1 MTLEERIAQIAELS
15 NSELHTLEEDLL
27 TEFDKADESDNDA
40 ELIKLAGNLK
50 AVRADVTRRIAE
62 APVVP
67 VPETTPAAAS
77 EDKPVVPAEPAVV
90 PAEVEPVVEAEAPAV
105 VTETPAAPVEVA
117 PVIEVQEGTPVAASA
132 TVAVPRGNEPIL
144 ASAGEAK
151 VYAGADL
158 SGINVG
164 QEFADSRQFADAFT
178 GRLKALN
185 RVHGGDGEQVLVA
198 SIKLSDA
205 PEDRTLGMNDPF
217 RNMEKIEE
225 VTSPDAITASGGCC
239 APLVTRYDL
248 FDCGGVTDRPVRD
261 MLPSF
266 RAERGGIRFFRGPA
280 LADLQGA
287 LGFWTCADDEAADI
301 DTPSTWKVCAR
312 IECPPEE
319 TAELQAITMCLTFGV
334 LQSRIFPETVVANN
348 KLALVAQARL
358 ADSALLA
365 QIKAGSKAITDSGT
379 PLSAIRDLLDTI
391 GRAQMYMKDRYR
403 INGVNLRAILP
414 TWVKELLRGDHIK
427 APEIGK
433 IREFYGVSDAELAGV
448 FADRGINVTWALDSS
463 VPATLGGGFFTE
475 ATTALPAWPTSVQWA
490 LFPEGTW
497 LHLDGGS
504 LDLGIV
510 RDSSLVRV
518 NDYMQFS
525 ETFESVVNIGCESLW
540 ITSTVDVSGKAQGP
554 IAG

>member
-1 MTLEERIAQIAELS
+1 MTLEERIAKIAELS

-27 TEFDKADESDNDA
+27 TEFDKADDA
-40 ELIKLAGNLK
+40 KDDAAIIALHGQIK

-62 APVVP
+62 
-67 VPETTPAAAS
+67 TPAPEPEKPADAEVVAEEKAPEPAA
-77 EDKPVVPAEPAVV
+77 VVETPAETP
-90 PAEVEPVVEAEAPAV
+90 APAV
-105 VTETPAAPVEVA
+105 VETPVAA
-117 PVIEVQEGTPVAASA
+117 EVQEGTPVAASA
-132 TVAVPRGNEPIL
+132 TVAVPRGAEPIV
-144 ASAGEAK
+144 ASAAASR
-151 VYAGADL
+151 VFAGADL
-158 SGINVG
+158 TGIHVG
-164 QEFADSRQFADAFT
+164 AEFGGKDQFANAFVN
-178 GRLKALN
+178 RLRALN

-198 SIKLSDA
+198 SIKLDEVDES
-205 PEDRTLGMNDPF
+205 RTLSRDDPYK
-217 RNMEKIEE
+217 NMEKIEAIIA
-225 VTSPDAITASGGCC
+225 PDAITAAGGCC

-261 MLPSF
+261 SLASF
-266 RAERGGIRFFRGPA
+266 RADRGGIRFYRGPA

-301 DTPSTWKVCAR
+301 DQPSTWKVCAR

-319 TAELQAITMCLTFGV
+319 TAELQALTMCLTFGV

-358 ADSALLA
+358 ADSALLS
-365 QIKAGSKAITDSGT
+365 QIKTGSKAITDAGT
-379 PLSAIRDLLDTI
+379 ALGAVRDLLDTI
-391 GRAQMYMKDRYR
+391 GRAAIYFRDRYR
-403 INGVNLRAILP
+403 IKGVPLRAIIP
-414 TWVKELLRGDHIK
+414 SWVVEVLRGDLVK
-427 APEIGK
+427 G
-433 IREFYGVSDAELAGV
+433 EFAGRTPSDFFGISEDEV
-448 FADRGINVTWALDSS
+448 RSFFSQRGINVTWALDSS
-463 VPATLGGGFFTE
+463 APATRGGGFYDE
-475 ATTALPAWPTSVQWA
+475 ATTAIPAWPTSVQWA

-510 RDSSLVRV
+510 RDSQLVRV

-540 ITSTVDVSGKAQGP
+540 ITSTIDVSGKSQGP

>member
-1 MTLEERIAQIAELS
+1 MTLEEKIARISELT
-15 NSELHTLEEDLL
+15 NGELHTLEEELL
-27 TEFDKADESDNDA
+27 AEFDKADEADDDA
-40 ELIKLAGNLK
+40 ALLALSKHLK
-50 AVRADVTRRIAE
+50 AARADVSRRIAE
-62 APVVP
+62 TPVSAPEAKSDVV
-67 VPETTPAAAS
+67 EKPAAA
-77 EDKPVVPAEPAVV
+77 PAAEEKPAVV
-90 PAEVEPVVEAEAPAV
+90 EEVAVEAETPAEVPAPAPVVEA
-105 VTETPAAPVEVA
+105 PV
-117 PVIEVQEGTPVAASA
+117 EVQEGTPVAASG
-132 TVAVPRGNEPIL
+132 TVAVPRGNAPIV

-151 VYAGADL
+151 VFAGADL

-164 QEFADSRQFADAFT
+164 QEFADARQFADAFA

-217 RNMEKIEE
+217 KNMEKIEE
-225 VTSPDAITASGGCC
+225 VISPESITASGGCC

-261 MLPSF
+261 SLPSF
-266 RAERGGIRFFRGPA
+266 RAERGGIRFFKGPA

-312 IECPPEE
+312 INCPPED

-365 QIKAGSKAITDSGT
+365 QIKADSKAITDAGS
-379 PLSAIRDLLDTI
+379 PLGAVRDLLDTI
-391 GRAQMYMKDRYR
+391 GRAAIYFRDRYR
-403 INGVNLRAILP
+403 IKGVPLRAIIP
-414 TWVKELLRGDHIK
+414 SWVVELLRGDIVK
-427 APEIGK
+427 G
-433 IREFYGVSDAELAGV
+433 EFTGGQTPANFFGISEDEVKSF
-448 FADRGINVTWALDSS
+448 FAQRNINVTWALDSS
-463 VPATLGGGFFTE
+463 APVTLGGGFFTE

-510 RDSSLVRV
+510 RDSGLVRV

-525 ETFESVVNIGCESLW
+525 ETFESVVNLGCESLW
-540 ITSTVDVSGKAQGP
+540 ITSTVDVTGKAQGP

>member
-1 MTLEERIAQIAELS
+1 MTLEERIAKIAELS

-62 APVVP
+62 APA
-67 VPETTPAAAS
+67 PEVTPAEAAA
-77 EDKPVVPAEPAVV
+77 PVVAEPAPV
-90 PAEVEPVVEAEAPAV
+90 AEVEPVVEAEAPATI
-105 VTETPAAPVEVA
+105 TETPAPAAEAAPV
-117 PVIEVQEGTPVAASA
+117 EVQEGTPVAASA

-144 ASAGEAK
+144 ASAGESR
-151 VYAGADL
+151 VFAGADL

-164 QEFADSRQFADAFT
+164 QEFSDSRQFADAFAS
-178 GRLKALN
+178 RLKALN

-198 SIKLSDA
+198 SIKLSEA

-217 RNMEKIEE
+217 KNMEKIEE
-225 VTSPDAITASGGCC
+225 VISPESITASGGCC

-261 MLPSF
+261 SLPSF

-312 IECPPEE
+312 INCPPEE

-365 QIKAGSKAITDSGT
+365 QIKADSKAITDSGS
-379 PLSAIRDLLDTI
+379 PLGAVRDLLDTI
-391 GRAQMYMKDRYR
+391 GRAAIYFRDRYR
-403 INGVNLRAILP
+403 IKGVPLRAIIP
-414 TWVKELLRGDHIK
+414 SWVVELLRGDIVK
-427 APEIGK
+427 G
-433 IREFYGVSDAELAGV
+433 EFTGGQTPANFFGISEDEVKSF
-448 FADRGINVTWALDSS
+448 FAQRNINVTWALDSS
-463 VPATLGGGFFTE
+463 APVTLGGGFFTE

-510 RDSSLVRV
+510 RDSGLVRV

-540 ITSTVDVSGKAQGP
+540 ITSTVDVTGKAQGP

>member
-1 MTLEERIAQIAELS
+1 MTLEEKIARISELT
-15 NSELHTLEEDLL
+15 NGELHTLEEELL
-27 TEFDKADESDNDA
+27 AEFDKADEADDDA
-40 ELIKLAGNLK
+40 ALLALSKHLK
-50 AVRADVTRRIAE
+50 AARADVSRRIAE
-62 APVVP
+62 TPVSAPEAKSDVV
-67 VPETTPAAAS
+67 EKPAAA
-77 EDKPVVPAEPAVV
+77 PAAEEKPAVV
-90 PAEVEPVVEAEAPAV
+90 EEVAVEAETPAEVPAPAPVVEA
-105 VTETPAAPVEVA
+105 PV
-117 PVIEVQEGTPVAASA
+117 EVQEGTPVAASG
-132 TVAVPRGNEPIL
+132 TVAVPRGNAPIV

-151 VYAGADL
+151 VFAGADL

-164 QEFADSRQFADAFT
+164 QEFADARQFADAFA

-217 RNMEKIEE
+217 KNMEKIEE
-225 VTSPDAITASGGCC
+225 VISPESITASGGCC

-261 MLPSF
+261 SLPSF
-266 RAERGGIRFFRGPA
+266 RAERGGIRFFKGPA

-312 IECPPEE
+312 INCPPED

-365 QIKAGSKAITDSGT
+365 QIKADSKAITDAGS
-379 PLSAIRDLLDTI
+379 PLGAVRDLLDTI
-391 GRAQMYMKDRYR
+391 GRAAIYFRDRYR
-403 INGVNLRAILP
+403 IKGVPLRAIIP
-414 TWVKELLRGDHIK
+414 SWVVELLRGDIVK
-427 APEIGK
+427 G
-433 IREFYGVSDAELAGV
+433 EFTGGQTPANFFGISEDEVKSF
-448 FADRGINVTWALDSS
+448 FAQRNINVTWALDSS
-463 VPATLGGGFFTE
+463 APVTLGGGFFTE

-510 RDSSLVRV
+510 RDSGLVRV

-540 ITSTVDVSGKAQGP
+540 ITSTVDVTGKAQGP

>member
-1 MTLEERIAQIAELS
+1 MTLEEQIAKIAELS
-15 NSELHTLEEDLL
+15 NSELHTLEEQLL

-40 ELIKLAGNLK
+40 DLIKLAGQLK
-50 AVRADVTRRIAE
+50 TVRADVTRRIAE
-62 APVVP
+62 TPVV
-67 VPETTPAAAS
+67 TPAEATPVEKEPVA
-77 EDKPVVPAEPAVV
+77 EAKPEPEPV
-90 PAEVEPVVEAEAPAV
+90 AEVEPVVEAETPA
-105 VTETPAAPVEVA
+105 ETPAQVVETAPE
-117 PVIEVQEGTPVAASA
+117 PVEVQEGTPVAASA
-132 TVAVPRGNEPIL
+132 TVAVPRGNAPIL
-144 ASAGEAK
+144 ASAGEAR

-164 QEFADSRQFADAFT
+164 QEFSDSRQFADAFAS
-178 GRLKALN
+178 RLKALN

-225 VTSPDAITASGGCC
+225 VISPDSIIASGGCC

-261 MLPSF
+261 SLPSF
-266 RAERGGIRFFRGPA
+266 RAERGGIRFFKGPA

-287 LGFWTCADDEAADI
+287 LGFWTCADDAAADI

-348 KLALVAQARL
+348 KLAMVAQARL
-358 ADSALLA
+358 ADAALLA
-365 QIKAGSKAITDSGT
+365 QIKADSKAITDSGS
-379 PLSAIRDLLDTI
+379 PLGAVRDLLDTI
-391 GRAQMYMKDRYR
+391 GRAAIYFRDRYR
-403 INGVNLRAILP
+403 IKGVPLRAIIP
-414 TWVKELLRGDHIK
+414 SWVVELLRGDIVK
-427 APEIGK
+427 G
-433 IREFYGVSDAELAGV
+433 EFTGGQTPANFFGISEDEVKSF
-448 FADRGINVTWALDSS
+448 FAQRNIQVTWALDSS

-475 ATTALPAWPTSVQWA
+475 ATTSLPAWPTSVQWA

-510 RDSSLVRV
+510 RDSQLVRV